1 MVKPRSPL
9 AAPPGTREANGV
21 TGASGG
27 RRPGFPAALPAWGG
41 AGAKPPAALSTPAA
55 SRGRTPKAL
64 GGELAPAVAGVGLD
78 SAAVRA
84 AMVRRLAQQGLAPEA
99 VLQAFER
106 VERHRFVDS
115 GLVAQAYEDTS
126 LPIGW
131 GQTISKPSV
140 VARMLGLLCEG
151 RALPLGR
158 VLEIG
163 TGCGYQAAL
172 LAHLCREVYSME
184 RLRPLHERARE
195 NLRPLRIP
203 NVHLIFGD
211 GTAGYPK
218 GAPYAGIIAAAG
230 GADIPTPW
238 LEQLAVGARLVAPA
252 ELTPG
257 RQSLVVV
264 ERTAVGYERRVL
276 EGVWFVPLK
285 SGVA

>member
-1 MVKPRSPL
+1 MVKPRPD
-9 AAPPGTREANGV
+9 A
-21 TGASGG
+21 
-27 RRPGFPAALPAWGG
+27 
-41 AGAKPPAALSTPAA
+41 PPAAAPAA
-55 SRGRTPKAL
+55 AGARPRFPATL
-64 GGELAPAVAGVGLD
+64 DRVAPAAAGGRPGGPGSAATRPSGRATAPAPPPVAGVGLD
-78 SAAVRA
+78 SAAVRR
-84 AMVRRLAQQGLAPEA
+84 AMVGRLADLGLTHPA

-115 GLVAQAYEDTS
+115 ALAAQAYEDTS

-140 VARMLGLLCEG
+140 VGRMLELLCAG
-151 RALPLGR
+151 RSLPLGR

-172 LAHLCREVYSME
+172 LSHLCHEVYSME
-184 RLRPLHERARE
+184 RLRALHEKARE

-203 NVHLIFGD
+203 NIHLIFGD
-211 GTAGYPK
+211 GMPGFAQG
-218 GAPYAGIIAAAG
+218 GPYAGIIAAAG
-230 GADIPTPW
+230 GEDIPTAW

-252 ELTPG
+252 ELQPG

-264 ERTAVGYERRVL
+264 ERTPKGFERQEL

>member
-1 MVKPRSPL
+1 MVKPRPDDPG
-9 AAPPGTREANGV
+9 APVPPSRPRFPASLDRVVPGAGRSANG
-21 TGASGG
+21 
-27 RRPGFPAALPAWGG
+27 AA
-41 AGAKPPAALSTPAA
+41 
-55 SRGRTPKAL
+55 R
-64 GGELAPAVAGVGLD
+64 PAVAARPLVQPSPVRSPTPAGPVTTGVGLD
-78 SAAVRA
+78 SSAVRQ
-84 AMVRRLAQQGLAPEA
+84 AMVRRLAQQGLQHPA
-99 VLQAFER
+99 VLQAFAQ
-106 VERHRFVDS
+106 VERHRFVDP

-131 GQTISKPSV
+131 GQTISKPNV
-140 VARMLGLLCEG
+140 VGRMLELLCEG
-151 RALPLGR
+151 QSLPMGR

-184 RLRPLHERARE
+184 RLRALHDKARE

-211 GTAGYPK
+211 GMPGFPK

-230 GADIPTPW
+230 GDDIPAAW

-252 ELTPG
+252 QLQPG

-264 ERTAVGYERRVL
+264 ERTATGFERRVL

>member
-1 MVKPRSPL
+1 MRLTVRPHQVFALHETPTMADRL
-9 AAPPGTREANGV
+9 ATFV
-21 TGASGG
+21 
-27 RRPGFPAALPAWGG
+27 LPND
-41 AGAKPPAALSTPAA
+41 
-55 SRGRTPKAL
+55 RTPKL
-64 GGELAPAVAGVGLD
+64 LET
-78 SAAVRA
+78 
-84 AMVRRLAQQGLAPEA
+84 A
-99 VLQAFER
+99 VL
-106 VERHRFVDS
+106 
-115 GLVAQAYEDTS
+115 VALE
-126 LPIGW
+126 
-131 GQTISKPSV
+131 
-140 VARMLGLLCEG
+140 
-151 RALPLGR
+151 RALDARR

-211 GTAGYPK
+211 GTAGYPQ

-252 ELTPG
+252 ELAPG

-264 ERTAVGYERRVL
+264 DRTAVGYERRVL

>member
-1 MVKPRSPL
+1 M
-9 AAPPGTREANGV
+9 
-21 TGASGG
+21 
-27 RRPGFPAALPAWGG
+27 
-41 AGAKPPAALSTPAA
+41 
-55 SRGRTPKAL
+55 
-64 GGELAPAVAGVGLD
+64 GLD
-78 SAAVRA
+78 SAAVRR
-84 AMVRRLAQQGLAPEA
+84 AMVGRLADLGLTHPA

-115 GLVAQAYEDTS
+115 ALAAQAYEDTS

-140 VARMLGLLCEG
+140 VGRMLELLCAG
-151 RALPLGR
+151 RSLPLGR

-172 LAHLCREVYSME
+172 LSHLCREVYSME
-184 RLRPLHERARE
+184 RLRALHEKARD

-203 NVHLIFGD
+203 NIHLIFGD
-211 GTAGYPK
+211 GVPGFAQG
-218 GAPYAGIIAAAG
+218 GPYAGIIAAAG
-230 GADIPTPW
+230 GEDIPTAW

-252 ELTPG
+252 ELQPG

-264 ERTAVGYERRVL
+264 ERTPRGFERQVL

>member
-1 MVKPRSPL
+1 MVKPRPD
-9 AAPPGTREANGV
+9 A
-21 TGASGG
+21 
-27 RRPGFPAALPAWGG
+27 
-41 AGAKPPAALSTPAA
+41 TPAA
-55 SRGRTPKAL
+55 ASPAAGARPRFPATL
-64 GGELAPAVAGVGLD
+64 DRVAPAAAGGRSGTPGSAAARLPGRATAPAPPPAAGVGLD
-78 SAAVRA
+78 SAAVRR
-84 AMVRRLAQQGLAPEA
+84 AMVGRLADLGLTHPA

-115 GLVAQAYEDTS
+115 ALAAQAYEDTS

-140 VARMLGLLCEG
+140 VGRMLELLCAG
-151 RALPLGR
+151 RSLPLGR

-172 LAHLCREVYSME
+172 LSHLCREVYSME
-184 RLRPLHERARE
+184 RLRALHDKARE

-203 NVHLIFGD
+203 NIHLIFGD
-211 GTAGYPK
+211 GMPGFAQG
-218 GAPYAGIIAAAG
+218 GPYAGIIAAAG
-230 GADIPTPW
+230 GEDIPAAW

-252 ELTPG
+252 ELQPG

-264 ERTAVGYERRVL
+264 ERTPRGFERQVL

>member
-1 MVKPRSPL
+1 MVKPRSL
-9 AAPPGTREANGV
+9 MAGTAGAPEASGATGTA
-21 TGASGG
+21 GG

-41 AGAKPPAALSTPAA
+41 AGDGPSAVPAAPRVRAPRGDAGEPA
-55 SRGRTPKAL
+55 PV
-64 GGELAPAVAGVGLD
+64 VAGVGLD

-211 GTAGYPK
+211 GMAGYPK

-230 GADIPTPW
+230 GADIPEQW

-252 ELTPG
+252 EMTPG

-264 ERTAVGYERRVL
+264 ERTTAGYARRVL

>member
-1 MVKPRSPL
+1 MVKPR
-9 AAPPGTREANGV
+9 PPMAGPAGTHEANGV

-27 RRPGFPAALPAWGG
+27 RRPGFPAALPSWGG
-41 AGAKPPAALSTPAA
+41 AGAGPSAAPAAPRARAPRAA
-55 SRGRTPKAL
+55 GAEP
-64 GGELAPAVAGVGLD
+64 APAVAGVGLD

-84 AMVRRLAQQGLAPEA
+84 AMVRRLAQQGLAPDA

-264 ERTAVGYERRVL
+264 ERTAAGYERRVL

>member
-1 MVKPRSPL
+1 MVKPRPD
-9 AAPPGTREANGV
+9 A
-21 TGASGG
+21 
-27 RRPGFPAALPAWGG
+27 
-41 AGAKPPAALSTPAA
+41 PPAAAPAA
-55 SRGRTPKAL
+55 AGARPRFPATL
-64 GGELAPAVAGVGLD
+64 DRVAPAAAGGRPGGPGSAATRPSGRATAPAPPPVAGVGLD
-78 SAAVRA
+78 SAAVRR
-84 AMVRRLAQQGLAPEA
+84 AMVGRLADLGLTHPA

-115 GLVAQAYEDTS
+115 ALAAQAYEDTS

-140 VARMLGLLCEG
+140 VGRMLELLCAG
-151 RALPLGR
+151 RSLPLGR

-172 LAHLCREVYSME
+172 LSHLCHEVYSME
-184 RLRPLHERARE
+184 RLRALHEKARE

-203 NVHLIFGD
+203 NIHLIFGD
-211 GTAGYPK
+211 GMPGFAQG
-218 GAPYAGIIAAAG
+218 GPYAGIIAAAG
-230 GADIPTPW
+230 GEDIPTAW

-252 ELTPG
+252 ELQPG

-264 ERTAVGYERRVL
+264 ERTPKGFERQVL

>member
-1 MVKPRSPL
+1 MDRVAPAAAGGGPGGVGSAAARPSGRAIPP
-9 AAPPGTREANGV
+9 APP
-21 TGASGG
+21 
-27 RRPGFPAALPAWGG
+27 PA
-41 AGAKPPAALSTPAA
+41 
-55 SRGRTPKAL
+55 
-64 GGELAPAVAGVGLD
+64 AGVGLD
-78 SAAVRA
+78 SAAVRR
-84 AMVRRLAQQGLAPEA
+84 AMVGRLADLGLTHPA

-115 GLVAQAYEDTS
+115 ALAAQAYEDTS

-140 VARMLGLLCEG
+140 VGRMLELLCAG
-151 RALPLGR
+151 RSLPLGR

-172 LAHLCREVYSME
+172 LSHLCREVYSME
-184 RLRPLHERARE
+184 RLRALHEKARD

-203 NVHLIFGD
+203 NIHLIFGD
-211 GTAGYPK
+211 GVPGFAQG
-218 GAPYAGIIAAAG
+218 GPYAGIIAAAG
-230 GADIPTPW
+230 GEDIPTAW

-252 ELTPG
+252 ELQPG

-264 ERTAVGYERRVL
+264 ERTPRGFERQVL